1 MEPHM
6 LPEVRRLRVTPSA
19 SVTNVW
25 LQTLVSP
32 AVDQQSTST
41 VQHLQNEE
49 FNKFLLPRCT
59 SPVHIHHN

>member
-41 VQHLQNEE
+41 VQHL
-49 FNKFLLPRCT
+49 
-59 SPVHIHHN
+59 